1 MAGRPPTASKVTKAG
16 LLDAAVRIAESEGLP
31 RLTMRRLAAEFGV
44 AVTAIYWHVGNREA
58 LVEALV
64 EREIADMGAIRP
76 SGRAPEDRLIS
87 VARSLRRKLLA
98 RPHLISL
105 VNERGLTP
113 LMFLPA
119 QAVLAREL
127 AAGGLTD
134 EAAAMAVRSIQYHVI
149 GSVILERWNERSPDQ
164 PTDDRWRHAALAAG
178 VDAGVAGHLARALAP
193 EAVFEFSTGALVR
206 ALLAVP
212 RTIAVR

>member
-1 MAGRPPTASKVTKAG
+1 MAGPAPKEAKVTKAA
-16 LLDAAVRIAESEGLP
+16 LLDAAVGIAESEGLA
-31 RLTMRRLAAEFGV
+31 RLTMRRLAAELGV

-64 EREIADMGAIRP
+64 DREMADMGAIRP
-76 SGRAPEDRLIS
+76 SGATPEDRLVS

-127 AAGGLTD
+127 AACGLTG
-134 EAAAMAVRSIQYHVI
+134 EVAAMAVRSVQYHVI

-164 PTDDRWRHAALAAG
+164 TTDDRWQDAALAAG
-178 VDAGVAGHLARALAP
+178 VEPGVASHLARSLAP
-193 EAVFEFSTGALVR
+193 EEVFEFSTGALIR
-206 ALLAVP
+206 ALLAAP
-212 RTIAVR
+212 

>member
-1 MAGRPPTASKVTKAG
+1 
-16 LLDAAVRIAESEGLP
+16 
-31 RLTMRRLAAEFGV
+31 
-44 AVTAIYWHVGNREA
+44 
-58 LVEALV
+58 
-64 EREIADMGAIRP
+64 
-76 SGRAPEDRLIS
+76 

-127 AAGGLTD
+127 AACGLTD
-134 EAAAMAVRSIQYHVI
+134 DAAAMAVRSIEYHVI

-164 PTDDRWRHAALAAG
+164 PTDDRWQQAALTAGVAAG
-178 VDAGVAGHLARALAP
+178 VAAHLAQSLAP
-193 EAVFEFSTGALVR
+193 EEVFEFSTGALVR
-206 ALLAVP
+206 ALLGV
-212 RTIAVR
+212 V